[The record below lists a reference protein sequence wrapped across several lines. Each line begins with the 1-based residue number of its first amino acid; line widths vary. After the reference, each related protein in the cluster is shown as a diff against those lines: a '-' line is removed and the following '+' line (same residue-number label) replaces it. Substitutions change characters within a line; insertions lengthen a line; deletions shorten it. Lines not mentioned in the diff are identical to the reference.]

1 MAWNDALLKLPP
13 VASMFGMV
21 GAMDQ
26 AFGAEKWTCDF
37 RGIGSCGCLAKV
49 SVTVSEGVQV
59 IREAF
64 SMDSHGPWSYAE
76 VAALRA
82 YEFLGGKVNWP
93 RVVPKVEQVPAAL
106 PKPSGTPSAKPMS
119 HSLPSSYS
127 GPVPYNDSHTNIPPV
142 YFPTPPQEPDWFG
155 KGITGFACWQA
166 KNGKPA
172 SPWSK
177 ETTWREAVQ
186 KEVDNPGGW
195 DQPLNYIMKC
205 IGKEKQIEP
214 NLRRPY
220 ADFIGKAKA
229 ACIWAMLAKDQ
240 KQQESEGYDEPG
252 SEEGQSSLVPGEE
265 VPW

>member
-1 MAWNDALLKLPP
+1 MAWNDGLLKLPP

-93 RVVPKVEQVPAAL
+93 RVAPKVEQVPAAL

-119 HSLPSSYS
+119 HSLPSNYS

-142 YFPTPPQEPDWFG
+142 SFPKPPQEPDWFG
-155 KGITGFACWQA
+155 AKIGGFATKKGCSWT
-166 KNGKPA
+166 
-172 SPWSK
+172 K
-177 ETTWREAVQ
+177 EFTWKQ
-186 KEVDNPGGW
+186 IVDEELANPGGR
-195 DQPLNYIMKC
+195 DQALGFVKWKL
-205 IGKEKQIEP
+205 GKDAPTFDPKDGPGLKKAWEQFVG
-214 NLRRPY
+214 R
-220 ADFIGKAKA
+220 AKA
-229 ACIWAMLAKDQ
+229 ASIWAMLRIDQ
-240 KQQESEGYDEPG
+240 MREESDGYDEPAV
-252 SEEGQSSLVPGEE
+252 EEEIEE
-265 VPW
+265 TPF